1 MDTNTKQPVDHTF
14 VMRLDREDEV
24 ALLAKFKKICSYKNT
39 DPVTEIVRYM
49 ETYVDTIK
57 DNKKLVTEKELV
69 SHLREKNVSISQ
81 SSLAKLRS
89 KGKLKDK
96 EGSLFWTGTNRHIVY
111 DLDGMLELL
120 A

>member
-1 MDTNTKQPVDHTF
+1 MDIVKQLIDRTF
-14 VMRLDREDEV
+14 VMRLEREDEV
-24 ALLAKFKKICSYKNT
+24 ELLAKFKKVCSYKNT
-39 DPVTEIVRYM
+39 NPVTEIVKYM
-49 ETYVDTIK
+49 ESYVKTIN
-57 DNKKLVTEKELV
+57 DNKNLVTEKELV
-69 SHLREKNVSISQ
+69 SHLRSKNVLISQ

-120 A
+120 V